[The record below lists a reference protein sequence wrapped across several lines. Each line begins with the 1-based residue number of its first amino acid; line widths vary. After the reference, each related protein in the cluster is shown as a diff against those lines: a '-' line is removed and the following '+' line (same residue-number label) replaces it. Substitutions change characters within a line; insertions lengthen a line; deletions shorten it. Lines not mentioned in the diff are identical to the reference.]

1 MLRDFRRWQAS
12 SLDNM
17 IMVQRLRGIFDTYFS
32 LGANDINSM
41 LFVGGSGLG
50 KTTLARLIGKHFD
63 WGKVERLQLTDD
75 QFYKG
80 DTLDSKLIARR
91 LSGIT
96 SQGSNLTRF
105 FDSVNKRSRYI
116 LDELQQLTKS
126 QQRRLN
132 DSLEE
137 LADGVCIIA
146 TMNVEYKGA
155 GSNSTLSRME
165 VIDFDIIQQ
174 KQHRDELINDMVRV
188 SKVCIK
194 DIGAKDDILTEDDL
208 RAIAKRTHYDFR
220 DFFITLGREY
230 VMKEQGKD

>member
-1 MLRDFRRWQAS
+1 MLREFRRWQVS

-17 IMVQRLRGIFDTYFS
+17 ILVDRLRGIFDTYFG
-32 LGANDINSM
+32 LGAHDLNSM

-50 KTTLARLIGKHFD
+50 KTTLARLISKHFD
-63 WGKVERLQLTDD
+63 WGRVERLQLTDD
-75 QFYKG
+75 RFYKDDKL
-80 DTLDSKLIARR
+80 DTKLIARH
-91 LSGIT
+91 LSNIT
-96 SQGSNLTRF
+96 SQGNNLTRF
-105 FDSVNKRSRYI
+105 FSTNDKRSLYI
-116 LDELQQLTKS
+116 LDELQQLTTA

-137 LADGVCIIA
+137 QADGICLIA

-174 KQHRDELINDMVRV
+174 KQHRAELIKDMVRV
-188 SKVCIK
+188 GKICIK
-194 DIGAKDDILTEDDL
+194 DIGANEDILTEEDL
-208 RAIAKRTHYDFR
+208 KDIAKQTHYDFR
-220 DFFITLGREY
+220 DFFITLGRRY